1 MSVSSPTEE
10 VATVSADEHLSPYI
24 GQCGDYSSLMS
35 VQESTEMT
43 TRIRNR
49 FTLSQIAS
57 VAMAETRLAGRAVP
71 SVLRYLGPIVAWTVA
86 SIALG
91 VVLGFSAV
99 ILPPMGAFGIVAVAG
114 LVLLWV
120 MPDLPLVSPRLIRK
134 AFFVMLIVDLII
146 PFYYTVQFS
155 GLPWISARRLATFAL
170 IAPFLVAVAAS
181 SEVRRHIA
189 ERVRASLLIFICAT
203 GFLAVAA
210 LSVLTSISPTEST
223 SALVDAVLSWY
234 VPFFAMIYIARD
246 KNDVVFLL
254 KIISVCA
261 LFNTGAGV
269 VEFFL
274 KHRFF
279 IDIFP
284 KGMLATMIENN
295 PTLVNLLPNPQDFR
309 NGLFRASSTFVTP
322 LSFGEFQIIV
332 IPIGLFFLLH
342 RETLFER
349 ALGGAVAFGG
359 IVGIFC
365 SGSRGGFVGVIA
377 SVAVF
382 VTFYSIRKAVSTR
395 GSLVPAIAG
404 LFGIIGFGCVIGLL
418 LLSHQAHDMVLG
430 GAAQSSSTDAR
441 YLQWAVATPFIK
453 SNPITGHG
461 FGLGGIIIELGQIDS
476 YILSLVVE
484 TGVLG
489 LVFFLGLLVL
499 PVWYGL
505 RNYLSDMSESGALA
519 GALACSF
526 IGFIM
531 NRLVLSQKENH
542 MLIFSLLAIVM
553 ALNYELARKRAPQP
567 LGDKPL
573 RNTYNRAGS
582 VFPGQGTR
590 QTSQAGAN

>member
-1 MSVSSPTEE
+1 
-10 VATVSADEHLSPYI
+10 
-24 GQCGDYSSLMS
+24 
-35 VQESTEMT
+35 MT

-49 FTLSQIAS
+49 FALSQIAS
-57 VAMAETRLAGRAVP
+57 IAMAETRLAGRTIP
-71 SVLRYLGPIVAWTVA
+71 NVLRYLAPIVAWTVA

-91 VVLGFSAV
+91 IVLGFSAV

-120 MPDLPLVSPRLIRK
+120 MPDLPLVSPGLIRK
-134 AFFVMLIVDLII
+134 AFFFMMIADLVI
-146 PFYYTVQFS
+146 PFYYAIQFP

-181 SEVRRHIA
+181 SQVRRHIA
-189 ERVRASLLIFICAT
+189 DRVRASLLLFICAA
-203 GFLAVAA
+203 GFLVMAA
-210 LSVLTSISPTEST
+210 LSVFTSISPTESV

-246 KNDVVFLL
+246 KNDCVFLL
-254 KIISVCA
+254 KIICFCA
-261 LFNTGAGV
+261 IFNTGAGV
-269 VEFFL
+269 IEFFL

-279 IDIFP
+279 VDIFP
-284 KGMLATMIENN
+284 KGMLATMIDNN
-295 PTLVNLLPNPQDFR
+295 PMLALLLPNPQDFR

-349 ALGGAVAFGG
+349 SLGAAVAFGG
-359 IVGIFC
+359 IIGIIC
-365 SGSRGGFVGVIA
+365 SGSRGGFVGVFA

-382 VTFYSIRKAVSTR
+382 VTFYSIRKALSSKH
-395 GSLVPAIAG
+395 SLVPAIAG
-404 LFGIIGFGCVIGLL
+404 LFGVILFGCVIGILMA
-418 LLSHQAHDMVLG
+418 SHQVHDIVLG
-430 GAAQSSSTDAR
+430 GAAQASSTDSR
-441 YLQWAVATPFIK
+441 YIQWAAGTPLIK

-461 FGLGGIIIELGQIDS
+461 LGLGGLILGLGMIDS

-484 TGVLG
+484 TGIPG
-489 LVFFLGLLVL
+489 LVFFVGLLVL

-526 IGFIM
+526 VGFIM

-542 MLIFSLLAIVM
+542 MLIFSLLAIIIV
-553 ALNYELARKRAPQP
+553 LNYDLVRKRAQQS
-567 LGDKPL
+567 LGDKSL
-573 RNTYNRAGS
+573 RNTYHRAGS
-582 VFPGQGTR
+582 VSPRLRTR
-590 QTSQAGAN
+590 QTNQAGVN

>member
-1 MSVSSPTEE
+1 
-10 VATVSADEHLSPYI
+10 
-24 GQCGDYSSLMS
+24 
-35 VQESTEMT
+35 MT

-49 FTLSQIAS
+49 FALSQIGS
-57 VAMAETRLAGRAVP
+57 VAIAETRLAGRAIP
-71 SVLRYLGPIVAWTVA
+71 NVLRNLAPIVAWAVA

-91 VVLGFSAV
+91 VLLGFSAV
-99 ILPPMGAFGIVAVAG
+99 ILPPMGAFGIVAIAG

-120 MPDLPLVSPRLIRK
+120 MPDLPLVSPAFIRK
-134 AFFVMLIVDLII
+134 AFFFMLIADLVI
-146 PFYYTVQFS
+146 PFYYTIQFS

-189 ERVRASLLIFICAT
+189 ERIRASLLIFICAT
-203 GFLAVAA
+203 GFLAMAG
-210 LSVLTSISPTEST
+210 LSILTSISPTEST

-246 KNDVVFLL
+246 KNDIIFLL
-254 KIISVCA
+254 KIICLCA
-261 LFNTGAGV
+261 IFNTGAGV
-269 VEFFL
+269 IEFFL

-284 KGMLATMIENN
+284 KSMLATMIQSN
-295 PTLVNLLPNPQDFR
+295 PTLSDLLPNPQDFR

-322 LSFGEFQIIV
+322 LSFGEFEIIV

-342 RETLFER
+342 REKLFER
-349 ALGGAVAFGG
+349 TLGGAVALGG

-382 VTFYSIRKAVSTR
+382 VAFYSIRQAVSSR
-395 GSLVPAIAG
+395 GSLVPAIAALLG
-404 LFGIIGFGCVIGLL
+404 VIGFGCCIGAVMF
-418 LLSHQAHDMVLG
+418 SHSMHDMVLG
-430 GAAQSSSTDAR
+430 GAAQASSTDSR
-441 YLQWAVATPFIK
+441 YIQWAAGTPAIR

-461 FGLGGIIIELGQIDS
+461 FGQGGSIIGQPSIDS

-484 TGVLG
+484 TGIPG

-505 RNYLSDMSESGALA
+505 RNYLSDMSEAGALA

-542 MLIFSLLAIVM
+542 MLIFSLLAVVIV
-553 ALNYELARKRAPQP
+553 LNYEVIRKRAPQP
-567 LGDKPL
+567 LGDQSL
-573 RNTYNRAGS
+573 RKRYHPAGS
-582 VFPGQGTR
+582 VSPGQRSR
-590 QTSQAGAN
+590 QPNQAAAT

>member
-1 MSVSSPTEE
+1 M
-10 VATVSADEHLSPYI
+10 A
-24 GQCGDYSSLMS
+24 M
-35 VQESTEMT
+35 
-43 TRIRNR
+43 RIRNR
-49 FTLSQIAS
+49 FALSQIAS
-57 VAMAETRLAGRAVP
+57 VAMAETRLAGRAIP
-71 SVLRYLGPIVAWTVA
+71 NVLRHLAPIVAWAVA

-91 VVLGFSAV
+91 ILLGFSAV
-99 ILPPMGAFGIVAVAG
+99 ILPPMGAFGIVAIAG

-120 MPDLPLVSPRLIRK
+120 MPDLPLVSPGFIRK
-134 AFFVMLIVDLII
+134 AFFFMLIADLVI
-146 PFYYTVQFS
+146 PFYYAIQFS
-155 GLPWISARRLATFAL
+155 GLPWISVRRLATFTL

-181 SEVRRHIA
+181 SEVRGHIE

-203 GFLAVAA
+203 GFLAVAG

-223 SALVDAVLSWY
+223 SALVDLVLSCY
-234 VPFFAMIYIARD
+234 VPFFAMIYIAKD
-246 KNDVVFLL
+246 KNDLVFLL
-254 KIISVCA
+254 KIICLCA
-261 LFNTGAGV
+261 IFNTGAGV

-295 PTLVNLLPNPQDFR
+295 PTLANLLPNPQDFR

-322 LSFGEFQIIV
+322 LSFGEFEIIV

-349 ALGGAVAFGG
+349 TLGGAVAFGG

-382 VTFYSIRKAVSTR
+382 FTFYSIRKAMSSK
-395 GSLVPAIAG
+395 GSLVPAITA
-404 LFGIIGFGCVIGLL
+404 LLSIIGFGCVIGAIM
-418 LLSHQAHDMVLG
+418 LSHQVHDMVLG
-430 GAAQSSSTDAR
+430 GAAQSGSTDAR
-441 YLQWAVATPFIK
+441 YIQWAAGMPSIK

-461 FGLGGIIIELGQIDS
+461 FGLGGLILGLGQIDS

-489 LVFFLGLLVL
+489 LVLFLGLLVL

-505 RNYLSDMSESGALA
+505 RNYLSDTSESGALA

-542 MLIFSLLAIVM
+542 MLMFSLLAIVIV
-553 ALNYELARKRAPQP
+553 LNYERARQRAPQGLP
-567 LGDKPL
+567 NKSPG
-573 RNTYNRAGS
+573 NRYYRARS
-582 VFPGQGTR
+582 PAPQ
-590 QTSQAGAN
+590 SA

>member
-1 MSVSSPTEE
+1 
-10 VATVSADEHLSPYI
+10 
-24 GQCGDYSSLMS
+24 
-35 VQESTEMT
+35 MT

-49 FTLSQIAS
+49 FAVFQIAS
-57 VAMAETRLAGRAVP
+57 VAMAETRLAGRAIP
-71 SVLRYLGPIVAWTVA
+71 NVLRYLAPIVAWTVV

-120 MPDLPLVSPRLIRK
+120 MPDLPLVSPGLIRK
-134 AFFVMLIVDLII
+134 AFFVMLIADLII

-155 GLPWISARRLATFAL
+155 GLPWISARRLATFTL
-170 IAPFLVAVAAS
+170 IVPFLVAVAAS
-181 SEVRRHIA
+181 SDVRRHIA

-210 LSVLTSISPTEST
+210 LSVFTSISPTEST
-223 SALVDAVLSWY
+223 SALVDAILSWY
-234 VPFFAMIYIARD
+234 VPFFAMIYIVRG
-246 KNDVVFLL
+246 NDDLVFLL
-254 KIISVCA
+254 KIICLCA
-261 LFNTGAGV
+261 IFNTGAGV

-274 KHRFF
+274 KHNFF
-279 IDIFP
+279 VQIFP
-284 KGMLATMIENN
+284 TSMLDALIASN
-295 PTLVNLLPNPQDFR
+295 PTLSELLPGYQHFR
-309 NGLFRASSTFVTP
+309 NGLYRANSTFVTP
-322 LSFGEFQIIV
+322 LSFGEFEIIV

-342 RETLFER
+342 RERLFER
-349 ALGGAVAFGG
+349 VLGGAVAFGG
-359 IVGIFC
+359 IVGIFS

-382 VTFYSIRKAVSTR
+382 VAFYSIRKAVSSKR
-395 GSLVPAIAG
+395 SLVPAIAG
-404 LFGIIGFGCVIGLL
+404 LLGIIGFGCVIGAIA
-418 LLSHQAHDMVLG
+418 LSHSFHDMVLG
-430 GAAQSSSTDAR
+430 GAAQASSTDAR
-441 YLQWAVATPFIK
+441 YLQWAAALPSIK

-461 FGLGGIIIELGQIDS
+461 FGLGGLIIGLGQIDS

-484 TGVLG
+484 TGIPG
-489 LVFFLGLLVL
+489 LVFFVGLLVL

-542 MLIFSLLAIVM
+542 MLIFSLLAIVIV
-553 ALNYELARKRAPQP
+553 LNYQVVRKRAPQP
-567 LGDKPL
+567 LGDESL
-573 RNTYNRAGS
+573 RNTYHPAASVSPGRRSRQANQARAS
-582 VFPGQGTR
+582 
-590 QTSQAGAN
+590 

>member
-1 MSVSSPTEE
+1 
-10 VATVSADEHLSPYI
+10 
-24 GQCGDYSSLMS
+24 
-35 VQESTEMT
+35 MT

-49 FTLSQIAS
+49 FAVSQITS
-57 VAMAETRLAGRAVP
+57 VAMAETRLAGRAIP
-71 SVLRYLGPIVAWTVA
+71 NVLRYVAPIAAWAVA
-86 SIALG
+86 SVALG

-120 MPDLPLVSPRLIRK
+120 MPDLPLVSPGFIRK
-134 AFFVMLIVDLII
+134 AFFFMVIADLVI

-155 GLPWISARRLATFAL
+155 GLPWISARRVATVAL
-170 IAPFLVAVAAS
+170 IAPFVVAVAAS

-189 ERVRASLLIFICAT
+189 ERARASLLLFICAA
-203 GFLAVAA
+203 GFLAVAT
-210 LSVLTSISPTEST
+210 LSVFTSISPTEST
-223 SALVDAVLSWY
+223 SALVDAILSWY
-234 VPFFAMIYIARD
+234 VPFFAMIYIAKD
-246 KNDVVFLL
+246 KNDIIFLL
-254 KIISVCA
+254 KIICICA
-261 LFNTGAGV
+261 IFNTGAGV

-284 KGMLATMIENN
+284 KSMLATLIESN
-295 PTLVNLLPNPQDFR
+295 PSLANLLPNPGDFR
-309 NGLFRASSTFVTP
+309 NGLFRAASTFVTA
-322 LSFGEFQIIV
+322 LSFGEFEIIV

-349 ALGGAVAFGG
+349 VLGAAVAFGG

-365 SGSRGGFVGVIA
+365 SGSRGGFVGVIV

-382 VTFYSIRKAVSTR
+382 VIFYSIRKAVSSK
-395 GSLVPAIAG
+395 GSLVPAISG
-404 LFGIIGFGCVIGLL
+404 LFGIIGFGCVIALL
-418 LLSHQAHDMVLG
+418 MLSHQAHDMVLG
-430 GAAQSSSTDAR
+430 GAAQASSTDAR
-441 YLQWAVATPFIK
+441 YLQWAAGSPFIK

-461 FGLGGIIIELGQIDS
+461 FGLGGIIIGLGQIDS

-484 TGVLG
+484 TGIPG
-489 LVFFLGLLVL
+489 LVFFVGLLVL

-526 IGFIM
+526 IGFAM

-542 MLIFSLLAIVM
+542 MLIFSLLAIVIV
-553 ALNYELARKRAPQP
+553 LNYESARKRAPEP
-567 LGDKPL
+567 LGDKSR
-573 RNTYNRAGS
+573 RNTYHRAVS
-582 VFPGQGTR
+582 VSPGQRTR
-590 QTSQAGAN
+590 QTNNAGVN

>member
-1 MSVSSPTEE
+1 
-10 VATVSADEHLSPYI
+10 
-24 GQCGDYSSLMS
+24 
-35 VQESTEMT
+35 MT

-99 ILPPMGAFGIVAVAG
+99 ILPPMGAFGIVGVAG

-120 MPDLPLVSPRLIRK
+120 MPDLPLVSPRLISK
-134 AFFVMLIVDLII
+134 ASFVMLIVDLIV

-181 SEVRRHIA
+181 SEVRGHIA

-279 IDIFP
+279 IDVFP

-382 VTFYSIRKAVSTR
+382 VTFYSIRKAVSSR
-395 GSLVPAIAG
+395 GSLVPAIAALLG
-404 LFGIIGFGCVIGLL
+404 VIGFGCVIGVIM
-418 LLSHQAHDMVLG
+418 LSHQVHDMVLG
-430 GAAQSSSTDAR
+430 GAAQASSTDAR
-441 YLQWAVATPFIK
+441 YLQWAAGVPFIK

-461 FGLGGIIIELGQIDS
+461 FGLGGLIIGMGQDS
-476 YILSLVVE
+476 YILSLVLE
-484 TGVLG
+484 TGIPG
-489 LVFFLGLLVL
+489 LVFFVGLLVL

-505 RNYLSDMSESGALA
+505 RNYLSDMTESGALA

-526 IGFIM
+526 VGFIV

-542 MLIFSLLAIVM
+542 MLMFSLLAIMIV
-553 ALNYELARKRAPQP
+553 LNYAPARKRAPQH
-567 LGDKPL
+567 LVDKSL
-573 RNTYNRAGS
+573 RSTYPRAANI
-582 VFPGQGTR
+582 PP
-590 QTSQAGAN
+590 AGALLAKR

>member
-1 MSVSSPTEE
+1 MSVR
-10 VATVSADEHLSPYI
+10 
-24 GQCGDYSSLMS
+24 
-35 VQESTEMT
+35 ESTEMT

-49 FTLSQIAS
+49 FALSQIAS
-57 VAMAETRLAGRAVP
+57 VAMAETRLSGRAIP

-91 VVLGFSAV
+91 VVLGFSVV

-120 MPDLPLVSPRLIRK
+120 MPDLPFVSPRLIRK
-134 AFFVMLIVDLII
+134 AFFVMLIADLII

-155 GLPWISARRLATFAL
+155 GLPWISARRLATFTL

-223 SALVDAVLSWY
+223 SALVDTVLSWY

-246 KNDVVFLL
+246 KNDIVFLL
-254 KIISVCA
+254 KIICLCA
-261 LFNTGAGV
+261 IFNTGAGV
-269 VEFFL
+269 IEFFL

-284 KGMLATMIENN
+284 KSMLATMIENN
-295 PTLVNLLPNPQDFR
+295 PSLSALLPGPQDFR

-322 LSFGEFQIIV
+322 LSFGEFEIIV

-349 ALGGAVAFGG
+349 AFGGAVAFGG

-395 GSLVPAIAG
+395 GSLVPAIAA
-404 LFGIIGFGCVIGLL
+404 LLGIIGFGCLIGVIM
-418 LLSHQAHDMVLG
+418 LSHQVHDMVLG

-441 YLQWAVATPFIK
+441 YLQWAAGTPFIK
-453 SNPITGHG
+453 SNPISGHG
-461 FGLGGIIIELGQIDS
+461 FGLGGIIIGLGQIDS

-484 TGVLG
+484 TGIPG

-505 RNYLSDMSESGALA
+505 RNYLSEMSESGALA

>member
-1 MSVSSPTEE
+1 M
-10 VATVSADEHLSPYI
+10 A
-24 GQCGDYSSLMS
+24 
-35 VQESTEMT
+35 
-43 TRIRNR
+43 TRIRNH
-49 FTLSQIAS
+49 FALSRIAS
-57 VAMAETRLAGRAVP
+57 VAMAETRLAGRAIP
-71 SVLRYLGPIVAWTVA
+71 NVLRYLAPIVAWTVA

-120 MPDLPLVSPRLIRK
+120 MPDLPLVSPGFIRK
-134 AFFVMLIVDLII
+134 AFFFMVIADLMI
-146 PFYYTVQFS
+146 PFYYMIQFS
-155 GLPWISARRLATFAL
+155 GLPWISVRRVATFCL
-170 IAPFLVAVAAS
+170 IVPFLIAVAAS

-189 ERVRASLLIFICAT
+189 ERVRDSLLLFICAT

-210 LSVLTSISPTEST
+210 LSILTSVSPTEST

-234 VPFFAMIYIARD
+234 VPFFAMIYIAKD

-254 KIISVCA
+254 KIICFCA
-261 LFNTGAGV
+261 IFNTGAGV

-295 PTLVNLLPNPQDFR
+295 PTLSALLPNPGDFR
-309 NGLFRASSTFVTP
+309 NGLFRAASTFVTP
-322 LSFGEFQIIV
+322 LSFGEFEIIV

-342 RETLFER
+342 RESLFER
-349 ALGGAVAFGG
+349 VLGGVVAFGG
-359 IVGIFC
+359 IVGIFA
-365 SGSRGGFVGVIA
+365 SGSRGGYVGVMA

-382 VTFYSIRKAVSTR
+382 VIFYSIRQVTTNKA
-395 GSLVPAIAG
+395 SLTPAISAMVG
-404 LFGIIGFGCVIGLL
+404 FIGFGSLIGLIN
-418 LLSHQAHDMVLG
+418 LSHSFHDSVLG
-430 GAAQSSSTDAR
+430 GAAQQSSTDAR
-441 YLQWAVATPFIK
+441 YLQWAAGIPAIK

-461 FGLGGIIIELGQIDS
+461 FGAGGAIIDMGQDS
-476 YILSLVVE
+476 YMLTLVLE
-484 TGVLG
+484 TGILG
-489 LVFFLGLLVL
+489 LVLFVGMLML

-526 IGFIM
+526 IGFFM

-542 MLIFSLLAIVM
+542 MLIFSLLAIVIV
-553 ALNYELARKRAPQP
+553 LNYEHARKRVPQRIR
-567 LGDKPL
+567 DKSL
-573 RNTYNRAGS
+573 RNTHYRAGS
-582 VFPGQGTR
+582 LSPRGG
-590 QTSQAGAN
+590 